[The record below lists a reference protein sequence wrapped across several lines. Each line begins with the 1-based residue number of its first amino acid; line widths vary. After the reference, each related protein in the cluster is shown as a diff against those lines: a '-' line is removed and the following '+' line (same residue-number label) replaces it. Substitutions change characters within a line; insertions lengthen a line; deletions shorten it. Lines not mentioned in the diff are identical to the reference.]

1 MKTSTLLAPVVAAP
15 LVLLAPDA
23 EARKLPFKPAKY
35 RYVLT
40 APEEP
45 VPEEEEEEEEEEVLP
60 VIPEE
65 EPRVP
70 LLAYPDADHFF
81 TGRVCAESFTQP
93 GDALRGIGV
102 GLGYTGLLHNVGT
115 SVTLNGHALQ
125 NNMQEARYGFG
136 LATVFDGRH
145 AHLEI
150 GSDVIFDGD
159 VRVRTEWRG
168 AATNPVGIYSHGV
181 VDVRGRDLASL
192 VGDVHGEIA
201 AAYTFDLTAADIQLH
216 AGVGAHYN
224 PERFADQ
231 VPLHGTTGVDFDFAR
246 AHFFLEAQFGYN
258 NGGATGA
265 SFAVPYGEFT
275 FKARALVGPDGYVDA
290 SVRLGADVHLP
301 FKRRA
306 VPEEPT
312 EDE

>member
-1 MKTSTLLAPVVAAP
+1 MKTSTLLASALAAP
-15 LVLLAPDA
+15 FVLLAPDA

-45 VPEEEEEEEEEEVLP
+45 VPEEEEEVLP

-65 EPRVP
+65 EPRGP
-70 LLAYPDADHFF
+70 LITYPDADHFF
-81 TGRVCAESFTQP
+81 TGRVCAESFTEP
-93 GDALRGIGV
+93 GDTLRGIGV

-125 NNMQEARYGFG
+125 NNMQEARYGIG
-136 LATVFDGRH
+136 LATTFSGRH
-145 AHLEI
+145 AHLDI
-150 GSDVIFDGD
+150 GSDVLFDDGA
-159 VRVRTEWRG
+159 RVRTQWRG

-192 VGDVHGEIA
+192 VGDVRGEIA
-201 AAYTFDLTAADIQLH
+201 AAYTFDLAAVDIEVH
-216 AGVGAHYN
+216 TGVGGHYAA
-224 PERFADQ
+224 ERFEGQ
-231 VPLHGTTGVDFDFAR
+231 VPLHGTTGVAFDFVRGELA
-246 AHFFLEAQFGYN
+246 AAALFGRNY
-258 NGGATGA
+258 GGYLSASVALPYLSLTGSA
-265 SFAVPYGEFT
+265 E
-275 FKARALVGPDGYVDA
+275 ALVGPDGYVDA